1 MDSKDDFNMTMNW
14 NRTNPWIESGD
25 FKYPLTCCP
34 INKNFNINSKVF
46 NRVLSCTMNGNGIY
60 EMVRRDFISN
70 EKFFLSHLELLS
82 EIN

>member
-1 MDSKDDFNMTMNW
+1 MENKNDFNMTMNW
-14 NRTNPWIESGD
+14 NRTNPWSESVD

-34 INKNFNINSKVF
+34 IHEKFNIDSKVF
-46 NRVLSCTMNGNGIY
+46 TRVLSCAINGNDIY

-70 EKFFLSHLELLS
+70 RKSFSSHLELLS